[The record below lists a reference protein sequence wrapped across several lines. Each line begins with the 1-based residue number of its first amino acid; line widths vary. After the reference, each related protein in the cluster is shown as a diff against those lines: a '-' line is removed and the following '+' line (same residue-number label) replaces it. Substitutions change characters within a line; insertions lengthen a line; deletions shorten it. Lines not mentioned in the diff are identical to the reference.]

1 MCININLL
9 IIEIEIF
16 IFGIM
21 YNVFFKL
28 MINYLKKIFRKYLKL
43 INIFFYLCENRFFIC
58 NVKSVVL

>member
-21 YNVFFKL
+21 CNVFFKL
-28 MINYLKKIFRKYLKL
+28 MINYLKKYLE
-43 INIFFYLCENRFFIC
+43 NI
-58 NVKSVVL
+58 

>member
-16 IFGIM
+16 IIGIM

-28 MINYLKKIFRKYLKL
+28 MINYLKKYLE
-43 INIFFYLCENRFFIC
+43 NI
-58 NVKSVVL
+58 